1 MGTYHSTSDYV
12 RTALYFG
19 TTCSG
24 PVIKGGVVPAGV
36 CRPEERSCT
45 GSTLSVAKFEKF
57 TSASGT
63 ITTYKCEN
71 GATDCSCAA
80 ESPAKTCN
88 TCATQEIATIGSISY
103 KATEGVC
110 GGATVVNAVA
120 TYASFT
126 ISLDGITAAG
136 FTTDAQNSFKEVVAT
151 AAGSVCGAKGASS
164 CAPSDVSLTVGRR
177 GVTVSYSIQTYS
189 DTGASAAVSTLNTY
203 MASNQFVTDLNSKS
217 IAASGASVVSSM
229 TGSTPAAPTGGTTS
243 DDSGMGVGVLIVIIV
258 VALLVVGAIVGLVLY
273 FVVFKSSDS
282 SADNKKDEQQVQT
295 TVGVSMGKNPTTED
309 L

>member
-88 TCATQEIATIGSISY
+88 TCATQEIATIGSISG
-103 KATEGVC
+103 KATEGGC
-110 GGATVVNAVA
+110 ASGNSGISSRAPGLLIGGLV
-120 TYASFT
+120 SL
-126 ISLDGITAAG
+126 ISL
-136 FTTDAQNSFKEVVAT
+136 
-151 AAGSVCGAKGASS
+151 
-164 CAPSDVSLTVGRR
+164 
-177 GVTVSYSIQTYS
+177 
-189 DTGASAAVSTLNTY
+189 
-203 MASNQFVTDLNSKS
+203 M
-217 IAASGASVVSSM
+217 
-229 TGSTPAAPTGGTTS
+229 
-243 DDSGMGVGVLIVIIV
+243 
-258 VALLVVGAIVGLVLY
+258 VAL
-273 FVVFKSSDS
+273 
-282 SADNKKDEQQVQT
+282 
-295 TVGVSMGKNPTTED
+295 
-309 L
+309 